1 MKDVLI
7 IGAGSAGLALA
18 FRLKNLG
25 VTPDIIDEAPEIA
38 SSWRGRH
45 EQLSLNTHKKISDI
59 PGLKISA
66 AFPDFPS
73 RDQYVEYMEEYEK
86 FLNIPIKFN
95 TTARSISRNKNGS
108 WLVDDGSE
116 NSEYK
121 HVVVCTGSD
130 HTPFIPDWPGK
141 DKFRG
146 ELIHGGD
153 FTHAKNYRGKSV
165 LLVGAGNS
173 GVDIGNYLA
182 KEDLKPSWFSIRGGN
197 WIAPKFLLGS
207 VQPFIGYLQF
217 LPMSVFDVGLKL
229 MHKIFYRD
237 LPALGL
243 PQPKLGAGQLFM
255 KKRMVP
261 SMDDGFI
268 NALRQGRFF
277 AQPEIKQL
285 TEDSVEFVNGQ
296 TVKPDAIICAT
307 GYRLGLEKL
316 LVDIDILDETGFPKF
331 YADSSSPL
339 YPGLWFL
346 GLNTSIYGNF
356 FLRRQES
363 EALAINIKQSLA

>member
-18 FRLKNLG
+18 YRLKCLG
-25 VTPDIIDEAPEIA
+25 ITPDIIDEAPEIA

-59 PGLKISA
+59 PGLKIPA
-66 AFPDFPS
+66 AYPIYPS
-73 RDQYVEYMEEYEK
+73 RDQYVAYMEDCEK

-95 TTARSISRNKNGS
+95 TAARSIARNDAGS
-108 WLVDDGSE
+108 WLVDNGSE
-116 NSEYK
+116 SNEYK

-141 DKFRG
+141 DKFKG

-182 KEDLKPSWFSIRGGN
+182 EEDLKPSWFSVRGGN
-197 WIAPKFLLGS
+197 WIAPKFLLGPF
-207 VQPFIGYLQF
+207 QPLLGNFQF
-217 LPMSVFDVGLKL
+217 LPMSVFDTVFKL
-229 MHKIFYRD
+229 LHKVLYRD

-243 PQPKLGAGQLFM
+243 PEPVLGAGQLFT

-261 SMDDGFI
+261 SLDDGFVK
-268 NALRQGRFF
+268 ALRQNKFL
-277 AQPEIKQL
+277 AMPEIKQL
-285 TEDSVEFVNGQ
+285 TEDSVEFVNGKI
-296 TVKPDAIICAT
+296 VKPDAIICAT
-307 GYRLGLEKL
+307 GYKLGLENI
-316 LVDIDILDETGFPKF
+316 LVNIDILDETGFPK
-331 YADSSSPL
+331 YIADSGSPS

-346 GLNTSIYGNF
+346 GHNTSLFGNF
-356 FLRRQES
+356 FIRRQES
-363 EALAINIKQSLA
+363 EALARKIKQSLA